1 VKLIKYKEYLYKSM
15 YYTGKGDKGTTKLFN
30 SKDRV
35 DKGEQIFEVLGSL
48 DELNS
53 WLGLTFVE
61 AEEGLEILEIIRKT
75 QNDLFTCQA
84 HFARSEVKIP
94 KDFVSSLEEKIAQIS
109 NKIKPRA
116 SFVLSGGSKLS
127 ASLDVA
133 RTLARRAE
141 RQALKLSDEDK
152 KEVVETVFIYLNRLS
167 SLLYVLARLAN
178 DIYEAKESVPK
189 YNN

>member
-1 VKLIKYKEYLYKSM
+1 M

-30 SKDRV
+30 SKDRM

-53 WLGLTFVE
+53 WLGLTSIE
-61 AEEGLEILEIIRKT
+61 ARGHIEILEIVKNT

-94 KDFVSSLEEKIAQIS
+94 EDFVSSLEKDIAKIS
-109 NKIKPRA
+109 KKIKERN

-127 ASLDVA
+127 ASLDIA
-133 RTLARRAE
+133 RTLARRVE
-141 RQALKLSDEDK
+141 RQALKLSLEDK
-152 KEVVETVFIYLNRLS
+152 QEVKDLVFVYLNRLS
-167 SLLYVLARLAN
+167 SLMYVLARLAN
-178 DIYEAKESVPK
+178 DIYEEEESSPQYQK
-189 YNN
+189 

>member
-1 VKLIKYKEYLYKSM
+1 M

-30 SKDRV
+30 SKDRI

-53 WLGLTFVE
+53 WLGLTSIE
-61 AEEGLEILEIIRKT
+61 AKDDLEVLEIIRKT

-84 HFARSEVKIP
+84 HFARSDVKIP
-94 KDFVSSLEEKIAQIS
+94 NDFVSKLEEKIAEIS
-109 NKIKPRA
+109 DRIKPRT

-127 ASLDVA
+127 ANLDVG

-141 RQALKLSDEDK
+141 RQALKLNSEDK
-152 KEVVETVFIYLNRLS
+152 KELDEIIFIYLNRLS

-178 DIYEAKESVPK
+178 DIYEAKESAPE

>member
-1 VKLIKYKEYLYKSM
+1 M

-53 WLGLTFVE
+53 WLGLSSVE
-61 AEEGLEILEIIRKT
+61 AKDDTEILELIKKI

-84 HFARSEVKIP
+84 HFARSDVKIP
-94 KDFVSSLEEKIAQIS
+94 EDFVSSLEEKIAKIS
-109 NKIKPRA
+109 EKIKPRD
-116 SFVLSGGSKLS
+116 SFVLSGGSRLS
-127 ASLDVA
+127 ANLDIA
-133 RTLARRAE
+133 RTLVRRAE

-152 KEVVETVFIYLNRLS
+152 RQVNEIIFVYLNRLS

-178 DIYEAKESVPK
+178 DIYEAKESKPQ
-189 YNN
+189 YSS

>member
-1 VKLIKYKEYLYKSM
+1 M

-53 WLGLTFVE
+53 WLGFSSVE
-61 AEEGLEILEIIRKT
+61 AKEHKEILEIIRKI

-84 HFARSEVKIP
+84 HFARSDVKIP
-94 KDFVSSLEEKIAQIS
+94 KDFVSNLEETIAKIS
-109 NKIKPRA
+109 EKIKPRS

-127 ASLDVA
+127 ANLDIA

-141 RQALKLSDEDK
+141 RQAIRLSDEDK
-152 KEVVETVFIYLNRLS
+152 RQVNEIIFVYLNRLS

-178 DIYEAKESVPK
+178 DIYKAKESRPQ
-189 YNN
+189 YNS

>member
-1 VKLIKYKEYLYKSM
+1 M

-30 SKDRV
+30 SKERI

-53 WLGLTFVE
+53 WLGLISVE
-61 AEEGLEILEIIRKT
+61 VKEDLRMLKIIKKI

-94 KDFVSSLEEKIAQIS
+94 EDFVSSLEEEIAEIS
-109 NKIKPRA
+109 DKIKPRN
-116 SFVLSGGSKLS
+116 SFILSGGSKLS

-133 RTLARRAE
+133 RTLARKAE
-141 RQALKLSDEDK
+141 RQALKLTNKDK
-152 KEVVETVFIYLNRLS
+152 KKVNKIVFIYLNRLS
-167 SLLYVLARLAN
+167 SLFYVLARLAN
-178 DIYEAKESVPK
+178 DIYEAKESAPE